1 MSFQNKDNLKNIEKP
16 KYEIKGLTDN
26 KETKRYINNLLGM
39 IYGNCLGDAY
49 GLSTEFL
56 NKEKIKELYPKKDEF
71 IEFPGYITNRHN
83 SRWDKGDWT
92 DDSDQMILIMQS
104 FLNNKDSTDCN
115 KIDPLEFSKLLKN
128 WVENGFQE
136 LSDQCGMGLGQTV
149 GSVVF
154 NQHFSENPT
163 IVSKYVW
170 LDHKKSMA
178 ANGSLMRTSIISAMD
193 FLNEKT
199 VLENTIDCC
208 RITHYDSRCIVSCI
222 VFTHML
228 STILKYQFNNNDND
242 DDEEDNHI
250 KILEDLVKKIDQNGL
265 YESIA
270 EFHFNSN
277 KMVDENLKEDYL
289 KQFNV
294 YVRAKEWDDLALDD
308 SSSIGYVY
316 KCLGSS
322 ILTIRKYLQYYKDKK
337 TIDKTPSYLFRKVM
351 DELIREGGDSDT
363 NGAVAGALLGCIIG
377 YSNLPKDMLLEMP
390 NKSWL
395 DVQVVDFINLV
406 NKRIE
411 NDQVK
416 PFTVDKKNFDKLNLS
431 YLDEIDS
438 NPNTDFLKPK
448 SKNQKKSNL
457 NEQTNENCIIQ

>member
-1 MSFQNKDNLKNIEKP
+1 MSFQNKDNIKKFEKP
-16 KYEIKGLTDN
+16 SYEIKGLTDN
-26 KETKRYINNLLGM
+26 KEITKRYFNNILGM

-56 NKEKIKELYPKKDEF
+56 NKETIKELYPPKKDQF
-71 IEFPGYITNRHN
+71 IDFPDYITNKHN
-83 SRWDKGDWT
+83 ARWDKGDWT
-92 DDSDQMILIMQS
+92 DDTDQMILIMQS
-104 FLNNKDSTDCN
+104 FLKNKESKTLEDCSRFN
-115 KIDPLEFSKLLKN
+115 GSEFAKLLRD

-154 NQHFSENPT
+154 NDRFLEIPT
-163 IVSKYVW
+163 LVSKYVW
-170 LDHKKSMA
+170 LDHNKSMA

-193 FLNEKT
+193 FLNQKT

-208 RITHYDSRCIVSCI
+208 RITHYDSRCIISCI
-222 VFTHML
+222 VFTHII
-228 STILKYQFNNNDND
+228 STILKNQFNNQD
-242 DDEEDNHI
+242 DDEEDDHI
-250 KILEDLVKKIDQNGL
+250 KIIEDLIKEIDQNGF
-265 YESIA
+265 YELMA

-277 KMVDENLKEDYL
+277 KMVDEHLREDYL
-289 KQFNV
+289 KQFNT
-294 YVRAKEWDDLALDD
+294 YMRAKEWVDLALDD
-308 SSSIGYVY
+308 STSIGYVY

-337 TIDKTPSYLFRKVM
+337 TKDKIPSYLFRKVLN
-351 DELIREGGDSDT
+351 ELIREGGDSDT
-363 NGAVAGALLGCIIG
+363 NGAVAGALLGSIIG

-406 NKRIE
+406 DSRIKKS
-411 NDQVK
+411 QVEQ
-416 PFTVDKKNFDKLNLS
+416 FTIDKNNFNKLNLS
-431 YLDEIDS
+431 YLDETDS

-448 SKNQKKSNL
+448 STNPNKST
-457 NEQTNENCIIQ
+457 ENENCIIQ